1 MENCRDFIKK
11 KYWSRLSMQ
20 KTHSTKKETQQ
31 TLFFEKFV
39 TEGIEKVEELAK
51 EGAMVDGGLMAQVR
65 AFSVQQE
72 RDEVYA
78 DLRYAASLHCLVER
92 VERL

>member
-11 KYWSRLSMQ
+11 EYWSRLSMQ
-20 KTHSTKKETQQ
+20 KTHRTKKETQQ
-31 TLFFEKFV
+31 TLFFEKCV
-39 TEGIEKVEELAK
+39 TEGIEEAEELAK

-65 AFSVQQE
+65 AFSVQEE

-78 DLRYAASLHCLVER
+78 DLRYALSGGENGKIVKS
-92 VERL
+92 